1 MTDNAQEEVSFICRL
16 AALPK
21 QATGVLRGVMRELW
35 VTFAFKF
42 FAVAAYKVMAVT
54 LVLWLTADFG
64 YSDQRALGLVA
75 TWSILM
81 TVFTLLIGSFTDAIG
96 LRKAFL
102 LGVCVCIFARFV
114 MTFTTVK
121 WLALAAGLVP
131 LALGE
136 ALATP
141 VLIAAVRR
149 YTTTAQRSF
158 SFSLLYVIM
167 NLGFAFALRIC
178 DYIRQG
184 MGEEG
189 HFTLPLVDVT
199 ITTYQTLFLVSL
211 GLELCLLPI
220 AYFGIRNG
228 AEATD
233 EGVRIAPEQPKY
245 PHEKIWNA
253 LRLTARDT
261 LYETGRLYAKLA
273 GQRGFYGLVVFLMLI
288 AFVKLIFMQMDYVYP
303 KFGIRELG
311 AGAPILRLPE
321 MNSYLIIVLVP
332 LVGLLTRKMTAYT
345 TVTVGCVI
353 SAASGFVMAL
363 PLSWFGPLAGSALV
377 RWIGYRYLGLSGEV
391 HPYYVMIGLYVVL
404 LSLGEAFYSP
414 RVYEYAASI
423 APKGQ
428 EASYGAL
435 SYVPFF
441 LAKLL
446 VGTVSGSLLA
456 SYCPESGPR
465 DPQTMWLIIALI
477 TTVCPVGLIAL
488 RRWIRVRE
496 AGREE

>member
-1 MTDNAQEEVSFICRL
+1 
-16 AALPK
+16 
-21 QATGVLRGVMRELW
+21 
-35 VTFAFKF
+35 
-42 FAVAAYKVMAVT
+42 
-54 LVLWLTADFG
+54 
-64 YSDQRALGLVA
+64 
-75 TWSILM
+75 
-81 TVFTLLIGSFTDAIG
+81 
-96 LRKAFL
+96 
-102 LGVCVCIFARFV
+102 
-114 MTFTTVK
+114 
-121 WLALAAGLVP
+121 
-131 LALGE
+131 
-136 ALATP
+136 
-141 VLIAAVRR
+141 
-149 YTTTAQRSF
+149 
-158 SFSLLYVIM
+158 
-167 NLGFAFALRIC
+167 
-178 DYIRQG
+178 
-184 MGEEG
+184 
-189 HFTLPLVDVT
+189 
-199 ITTYQTLFLVSL
+199 
-211 GLELCLLPI
+211 
-220 AYFGIRNG
+220 
-228 AEATD
+228 
-233 EGVRIAPEQPKY
+233 
-245 PHEKIWNA
+245 
-253 LRLTARDT
+253 
-261 LYETGRLYAKLA
+261 
-273 GQRGFYGLVVFLMLI
+273 MLI

-332 LVGLLTRKMTAYT
+332 LVGLFTRKMTAYT
-345 TVTVGCVI
+345 TVTVGCII

-363 PLSWFGPLAGSALV
+363 PLSWFGPLAGSVLV

-456 SYCPESGPR
+456 NYCPESGPR

-477 TTVCPVGLIAL
+477 TTIAPVGLITL